1 MKLQSSKV
9 KHIRLYH
16 SFLFGNISAV
26 GLAILLSACDARQQI
41 SLCFCLRA
49 LRHMLC
55 FLMYIEEPTFRS
67 PISKD
72 LSQNVKGKYQD
83 IAGEVEILKSLPT
96 NVASDES
103 ETTHE
108 HATAFETRKIEDEKD
123 ITEESQSAKHSP
135 PTKQVSSLKNVRF
148 KDDVQ
153 RGEEKQK
160 RPESLP
166 KQLSHSDGKVSDCFP
181 VKPSKL
187 YRV

>member
-1 MKLQSSKV
+1 
-9 KHIRLYH
+9 
-16 SFLFGNISAV
+16 
-26 GLAILLSACDARQQI
+26 
-41 SLCFCLRA
+41 
-49 LRHMLC
+49 
-55 FLMYIEEPTFRS
+55 MYIEEPTVRS
-67 PISKD
+67 PVSKD

-108 HATAFETRKIEDEKD
+108 PRKIEDEKD
-123 ITEESQSAKHSP
+123 ITEETQSAKHSP
-135 PTKQVSSLKNVRF
+135 PTKQVSSPKNVRF

-187 YRV
+187 YRM